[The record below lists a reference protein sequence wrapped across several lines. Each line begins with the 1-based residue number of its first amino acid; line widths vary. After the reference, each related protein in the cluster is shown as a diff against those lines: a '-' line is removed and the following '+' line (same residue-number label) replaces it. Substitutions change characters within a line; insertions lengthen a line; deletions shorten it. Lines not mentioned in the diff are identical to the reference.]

1 VRILLVSDWMS
12 NAGGSEAYITGL
24 QRWLVEA
31 GDDARLLTCGGDGN
45 AASDIRA
52 FGTDNVV
59 AQSVLQLYN
68 PFAVAAVRRAVR
80 EFRPDA
86 ALVSQFVYHLSPLVL
101 SALGSVPTVV
111 SIMDYKVVCPIG
123 SKLLPDGRICREP
136 AGTICRRKACVGTVR
151 WLRDQP
157 RYALVRAALRK
168 SRRILCASGWMQAE
182 LARNGIES
190 ECLPIPVE
198 PPPSSF
204 VREPAEQP
212 TFVYV
217 GRLSR
222 EKGLDVL
229 VAAFAQLL
237 SRFPLS
243 RLRIVGDGPL
253 REEVRH
259 LVTSHALGDTVHFTG
274 RLAPAGVE
282 SMLRDAWAL
291 VAPSTWAEPY
301 GLVAAEAILRGVPVV
316 ASSDGGFAETVQQRV
331 SGLLVPNRDVSRL
344 ASALE
349 EVASG
354 RAFPGQQIPAD
365 VVSRLAERL
374 SPPHHVER
382 LHQIWSQE
390 R

>member
-1 VRILLVSDWMS
+1 MRILLVSDWMS
-12 NAGGSEAYITGL
+12 NVGGSEAYITGL

-31 GDDARLLTCGGDGN
+31 GDDARLLTCGGDGD

-52 FGTDNVV
+52 FGTDNVI
-59 AQSVLQLYN
+59 AQSVLQLHN

-86 ALVSQFVYHLSPLVL
+86 ALVSQFVYHLSPSVL
-101 SALGSVPTVV
+101 PALGSVPTVA
-111 SIMDYKVVCPIG
+111 SIMDYKAVCPVG
-123 SKLLPDGRICREP
+123 SKLLPDGTICRVP
-136 AGTICRRKACVGTVR
+136 AGTICRREGCVGTVQ

-168 SRRILCASGWMQAE
+168 ADRILCASGWMQAE

-190 ECLPIPVE
+190 ECLPIPIE
-198 PPPSSF
+198 RPSVTF
-204 VREPAEQP
+204 VRAPAGQP
-212 TFVYV
+212 TFVFV

-222 EKGLDVL
+222 EKGLDAL
-229 VAAFAQLL
+229 LAAFAQVR
-237 SRFPLS
+237 SRFPQA

-253 REEVRH
+253 LAEARR
-259 LVTSHALGDTVHFTG
+259 LVASFALGDTVHFTG

-291 VAPSTWAEPY
+291 VAPSIWAEPY

-316 ASSDGGFAETVQQRV
+316 ASLAGGFAETVQDRV
-331 SGLLVPNRDVSRL
+331 SGLLVPNGDIGQL

-349 EVASG
+349 DVASG

-365 VVSRLAERL
+365 AVSRLAQRL
-374 SPPHHVER
+374 SPPNHVER